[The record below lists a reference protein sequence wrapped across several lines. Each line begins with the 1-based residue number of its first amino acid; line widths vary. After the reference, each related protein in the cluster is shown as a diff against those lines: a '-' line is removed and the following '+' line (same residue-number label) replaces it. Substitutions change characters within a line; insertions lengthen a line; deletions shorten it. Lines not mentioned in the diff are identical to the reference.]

1 MDAQRAQGHQK
12 NKTVLRLPTIRQL
25 KAKLRQAVWNEA
37 VKDVVRVSHERP
49 VIRRLEKLLAA

>member
-37 VKDVVRVSHERP
+37 VKDVVRVSHERT
-49 VIRRLEKLLAA
+49 VIARLEKLLAA